1 MKACPYCGA
10 KYPNDVQKCL
20 IDHETTVEPT
30 AAIPQQVEMQSKQQS
45 EQGYDFLPPTTGAP
59 SDEWIPLLEVDPS
72 SVSVKNIMLVERLM
86 AHGISARIYKTN
98 LAGGWYG
105 KVGVTHLQIHAK
117 NYDAAKAFLDEEKR
131 KMELLESVG
140 KPWKC
145 PKCGE
150 MLEPQFISCWKCG
163 ISRKDDHAA

>member
-1 MKACPYCGA
+1 MTGDC
-10 KYPNDVQKCL
+10 
-20 IDHETTVEPT
+20 
-30 AAIPQQVEMQSKQQS
+30 S
-45 EQGYDFLPPTTGAP
+45 EQGYNFLPPTIGTQ

-72 SVSVKNIMLVERLM
+72 SSGENIMLVERLM

-105 KVGVTHLQIHAK
+105 TVSVTHLQIHAK
-117 NYDAAKAFLDEEKR
+117 DYDAAKEFLDEEKR
-131 KMELLESVG
+131 KMDFLGSVG

-145 PKCGE
+145 SKCGE

-163 ISRKDDHAA
+163 TGRKDERAD